1 MLDEIKVFVRAVELK
16 SISAAARSLRL
27 SAAVGS
33 HRIIQLEEHLG
44 VRLLNRT
51 TRSLQTTEAGRI
63 YYGHAVEILDA
74 VERAENS
81 VVKASGVV
89 SGSLRVTAPLGFGRR
104 VLAPLVSKLHVLY
117 PSMEIRLRLSDHM
130 LDLLS
135 ESVDVAIRM
144 AVLSDSSFVV
154 RKLADCPRVLCASPN
169 YLEQHGRPEKPE
181 DLLNH
186 NCLLLRF
193 PGSTQFRWTLITP
206 NGPMTLRVAGK
217 FDADDGDVLTEWALE
232 GAGITLK
239 PYWEVA
245 DHINRGDLQV
255 VLADFA
261 PEPVSLVL
269 LYPHRRLVPATVR
282 MFADFVAQNVKP
294 LMGKYNR
301 EISTKT

>member
-1 MLDEIKVFVRAVELK
+1 VLDEIKVFVRAVELK

-33 HRIIQLEEHLG
+33 HRIIQLEEKLG

-63 YYGHAVEILDA
+63 FYGHAVEILDT

-81 VVKASGVV
+81 LVRASGVV
-89 SGSLRVTAPLGFGRR
+89 SGSLRVTAPLGFGRKI
-104 VLAPLVSKLHVLY
+104 LAPLISKLHTRY
-117 PSMEIRLRLSDHM
+117 PEMEIRLRLSDHM

-154 RKLADCPRVLCASPN
+154 RKLADCPRVLCASPT
-169 YLEQHGRPEKPE
+169 YLKRCGTPQNPE

-193 PGSTQFRWTLITP
+193 PGSTQFRWTLTTP
-206 NGPMTLRVAGK
+206 TDPMTLKVAGK
-217 FDADDGDVLTEWALE
+217 FDADDGDVLTEWAL
-232 GAGITLK
+232 AGDGIALK
-239 PYWEVA
+239 PRWEIA
-245 DHINRGDLQV
+245 EYLEDGRLDV
-255 VLADFA
+255 VLADFP

-269 LYPHRRLVPATVR
+269 MYPHRRLLPANVR
-282 MFADFVAQNVKP
+282 TFADFMAHNVKP
-294 LMGKYNR
+294 LIDHKKR
-301 EISTKT
+301 SP